1 MLSKNKRGRGGVYG
15 ESAVYRLE
23 RRIAAKE
30 GLDLEW
36 LQLKEIMV
44 VAGPETKNI
53 DRGLFGHRSGKS
65 SGFGETSIFDLKQM
79 ITPTMESRHQGAHR
93 KMVKGFMWP
102 ETEVTKHFAIEM
114 RVWSSFLRS
123 LSPVWGGPG
132 VGQGYDVFFCNSTVL
147 QVLGTPIFKVIAGS
161 QFQLSR

>member
-15 ESAVYRLE
+15 ESAAYHLE
-23 RRIAAKE
+23 HRIAAEE

-36 LQLKEIMV
+36 LRPEEIM

-79 ITPTMESRHQGAHR
+79 ITPTMESRHR
-93 KMVKGFMWP
+93 
-102 ETEVTKHFAIEM
+102 
-114 RVWSSFLRS
+114 
-123 LSPVWGGPG
+123 GPIG
-132 VGQGYDVFFCNSTVL
+132 
-147 QVLGTPIFKVIAGS
+147 
-161 QFQLSR
+161 RW